1 MKSSTENMKVDIDSI
16 PEGMDASKEIGFL
29 RNIRSWRNIEIE
41 DVPAWNLHRY
51 LVILYMHDSF
61 LNKKNPLPLMDRKYA
76 ALEFARLKVNK
87 DITKELFLLEND
99 LILLMVRDLLIA
111 QNNWLWSEI
120 VTLEH
125 QYEEAVRLRL
135 KSNEDGSQAQATL
148 KRSLT
153 ADCKMWQVDLAM
165 NYKRFYFGHTDA
177 QAKIRQKAT
186 TLESLA
192 VPTDHYV

>member
-1 MKSSTENMKVDIDSI
+1 M
-16 PEGMDASKEIGFL
+16 
-29 RNIRSWRNIEIE
+29 
-41 DVPAWNLHRY
+41 VPAWNLHRY

-111 QNNWLWSEI
+111 QNNWLWTEI
-120 VTLEH
+120 ITLEH
-125 QYEEAVRLRL
+125 QYEEAIRLRL
-135 KSNEDGSQAQATL
+135 KLNKDGSKAQAD
-148 KRSLT
+148 LT
-153 ADCKMWQVDLAM
+153 RLLTTDCKQWQVDLAM

-177 QAKIRQKAT
+177 QDKIRQKAT

>member
-1 MKSSTENMKVDIDSI
+1 MKVDIDSI
-16 PEGMDASKEIGFL
+16 PEGMDASKEIDFL
-29 RNIRSWRNIEIE
+29 RNIKSWRKIDIEV
-41 DVPAWNLHRY
+41 VPKWNLHRY

-61 LNKKNPLPLMDRKYA
+61 LNKKNPLPLTERKHA
-76 ALEFARLKVNK
+76 ALEFGKIKISK
-87 DITKELFLLEND
+87 DVTNELLLLGND

-111 QNNWLWSEI
+111 QNNWLWTEI

-135 KSNEDGSQAQATL
+135 RPNTKGEQGQSTL

-153 ADCKMWQVDLAM
+153 SDCKGWQTDLAM
-165 NYKRFYFGHTDA
+165 NYKRFYFGHNDA
-177 QAKIRQKAT
+177 QDKMRKKAT